1 MAKIKYKT
9 LIQWSNIKDMKY
21 YTLTQEAKTQ
31 VLKDHKIYDLITLN
45 ISKNMSDTEFT
56 YLIID
61 LTTK

>member
-1 MAKIKYKT
+1 
-9 LIQWSNIKDMKY
+9 MKY